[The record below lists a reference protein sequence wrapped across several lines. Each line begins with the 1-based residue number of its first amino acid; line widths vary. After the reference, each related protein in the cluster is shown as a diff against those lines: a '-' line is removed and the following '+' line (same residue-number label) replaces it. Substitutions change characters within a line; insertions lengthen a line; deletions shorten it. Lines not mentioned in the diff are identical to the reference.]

1 MEEILQDGR
10 IDAGERVRA
19 LAVLESINITAAEQ
33 LVDALEDGR
42 VSAEEAAGMNLSLL
56 ADQGLSLQDTRA
68 WHLRAW
74 LPSLPAGEIDIVYDF
89 RMLAGVPTYEV
100 DLKMSQWMPKYP
112 QLTIVANG
120 LEGQDVELFI
130 DGLDTTT
137 PRNVEVNAVFS
148 TRKPHRTSG
157 FRGHV
162 LRCGRAPQIRT
173 CHPH

>member
-1 MEEILQDGR
+1 M
-10 IDAGERVRA
+10 
-19 LAVLESINITAAEQ
+19 
-33 LVDALEDGR
+33 R
-42 VSAEEAAGMNLSLL
+42 VSAEEAAGIDLSLL

-100 DLKMSQWMPKYP
+100 DLKMSQWMPKYL

-148 TRKPHRTSG
+148 TKKGSPYLRFPWTCSTMRACASNPHMPSSTTTMRSLG
-157 FRGHV
+157 
-162 LRCGRAPQIRT
+162 
-173 CHPH
+173 